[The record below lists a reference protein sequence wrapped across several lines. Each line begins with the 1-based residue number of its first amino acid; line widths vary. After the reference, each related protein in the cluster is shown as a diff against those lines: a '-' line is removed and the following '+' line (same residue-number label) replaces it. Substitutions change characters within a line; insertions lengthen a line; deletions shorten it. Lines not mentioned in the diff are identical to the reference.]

1 MSSLTQYSITSLT
14 QLQSSINVLKIINM
28 QQLAVPILNAK
39 STSKKTLSALPPGS
53 KLGFPIREC
62 VANTK
67 RFEVSSIF
75 LTVDS
80 NDWKGCLHAKLK
92 APETGISTNIAVL
105 RPIYARPVVHA
116 QVDFQVKSDS
126 GKLLSCSFVGFPLAF
141 PVSHDYRMVLDC
153 VGGVTLD
160 DIGKTLGIDVLNS
173 LVTSEAHLV
182 AEIPSQVSVDRFNAA
197 VIDNKQ
203 TGTFSG
209 EDCLIDF
216 W

>member
-1 MSSLTQYSITSLT
+1 
-14 QLQSSINVLKIINM
+14 M

-39 STSKKTLSALPPGS
+39 STSKKTLSALPPGA

-116 QVDFQVKSDS
+116 QVDFQVKSDG
-126 GKLLSCSFVGFPLAF
+126 GKLLSCSFVGFPWAF
-141 PVSHDYRMVLDC
+141 PVSYDYRMVLDC
-153 VGGVTLD
+153 DGGVTLD